1 MKRMFGIELQQLMTS
16 KLLAMRANVSWERG
30 GEGTN
35 VGHDHNLVEPAG
47 EREDICILLSFY
59 FFLNILCHCIARIEG
74 KAQQTVLISDLICVI
89 CDKVC

>member
-1 MKRMFGIELQQLMTS
+1 MNKMFGIEMQQLMTS

-47 EREDICILLSFY
+47 EREDICILLRFY

-74 KAQQTVLISDLICVI
+74 KAQQPVVISDLICVI

>member
-1 MKRMFGIELQQLMTS
+1 MFGIDQQQLMTS

-35 VGHDHNLVEPAG
+35 VEHDHNLVEPAG
-47 EREDICILLSFY
+47 ERGDICILLRFY
-59 FFLNILCHCIARIEG
+59 LFNILFHCIARIKN
-74 KAQQTVLISDLICVI
+74 KAQQTVFISDLICVI

>member
-1 MKRMFGIELQQLMTS
+1 MFGIELQQLMTS

-47 EREDICILLSFY
+47 EREDICIFHLITSEPKYVYLFGHTKHFY
-59 FFLNILCHCIARIEG
+59 DRGSNSKWKIVEYRVHIR
-74 KAQQTVLISDLICVI
+74 
-89 CDKVC
+89 